1 MSNRDQEKGKS
12 MNKNTIMVIFG
23 IILLGLGIFIIL
35 KAFQMKKSGHIS
47 DLFVSPDEMKKCR
60 DEKSFVN
67 ELFMPCI
74 IFGLVSAGF
83 GIEEFLNLVFKFP
96 YVESVVAVA
105 VFLAVW
111 IYFSHMLRV
120 KKDKYIKPF

>member
-1 MSNRDQEKGKS
+1 

-23 IILLGLGIFIIL
+23 IILLGLGIFIIV